1 MRAGK
6 KAGKSQ
12 EEEER
17 EMEGRI
23 YGGDGATDGNG
34 KGIWVHWCFLLFH
47 SISAL
52 YWLLLF
58 IGRFLCVFFLFFASS
73 LFLSLLF
80 FALPC
85 AYSFYLLFAA
95 TGLLGIG
102 VGIWVLHGTMSVAS
116 STFSLRGWCAIY
128 QF

>member
-1 MRAGK
+1 
-6 KAGKSQ
+6 
-12 EEEER
+12 
-17 EMEGRI
+17 MEGRI

-47 SISAL
+47 SISAS

-58 IGRFLCVFFLFFASS
+58 IGLFFVC
-73 LFLSLLF
+73 LFSFLRFFSVSSLLF

-102 VGIWVLHGTMSVAS
+102 VGIWVLHGMM
-116 STFSLRGWCAIY
+116 FGC
-128 QF
+128 